1 MSAKRLIVMDDE
13 EGIQE
18 ALTEMLTLNGY
29 QVDCAGSGEEG
40 VEMISNDFYNVAI
53 VDLRLQDMTG
63 IEIMERIEE
72 VSPDTEVIIMTA
84 YASVDSAIRAVKS
97 RAFDY
102 IVKPFKTERL
112 LDAVEGALNY
122 QDLKVKNKNMLRQL
136 TFLNEISND
145 MVKTFKID
153 TILELVL
160 ERTLEF
166 FSIRSGA
173 IYIQEKGDWILRKDG
188 GVTEKFRRDF
198 FRLAADH
205 PIVKEATDKHFAVL
219 KKTNSNK
226 GGAMWAAVPFPF
238 GDSIMGILVL
248 AGKGSELLDEE
259 DGRLLTIMGA
269 QVGTILYNAMTF
281 EQIESTRSYLQN
293 LVENTAD
300 AIITY
305 DLNGKIV
312 DWNPAASDLYG
323 YDSKEAIGKLL
334 ITVPD
339 DRKGESKG
347 MFDEIK
353 RGGTVSNFETVRR
366 TKEGRFLDVAVTL
379 SPLKDASGQ
388 IMGYSCISRDLTSK
402 KEMDRERVRS
412 EILEARNKI
421 RDVLIDVVPLLL
433 KRNFPQEDK
442 NEFILTL
449 SRKLEEVLYDD
460 YVGPGDTSP
469 EDIARSIVAV
479 LNDMGGDF
487 SYMIDEEMIAISG
500 HRCPWRN
507 DQRRNPVIC
516 MLTRSISARFAK
528 RALGDVRVTLESTL
542 ANKDECCRIS
552 IVGFSTLNGS
562 QSDPRESTRSLPSD
576 LASPNAVG

>member
-40 VEMISNDFYNVAI
+40 IEMISNDFYNVAI

-84 YASVDSAIRAVKS
+84 YASVDSAIRAVKG

-102 IVKPFKTERL
+102 MLKPFKSERL
-112 LDAVEGALNY
+112 LDTVEGALNY

-136 TFLNEISND
+136 AFLNEISND

-173 IYIQEKGDWILRKDG
+173 IYIQEKGDWILRKDR
-188 GVTEKFRRDF
+188 GVTERFRSDY

-205 PIVKEATDKHFAVL
+205 AIVKEATDNHFAVL

-312 DWNPAASDLYG
+312 DWNPAASGLYG
-323 YDSKEAIGKLL
+323 YDSKEAIGKFL

-347 MFDEIK
+347 MFDEIR

-388 IMGYSCISRDLTSK
+388 LMGYSCISRDLTSK